1 MNTSR
6 TREPFPDEDEVDDLF
21 ASIPAIDPEANA
33 RLHAALIAA
42 ASADGLIDIAYRT
55 IDTPVGQLLL
65 AATDKGL
72 VRVAYPQEGHDRVL
86 STLAERISPRIL
98 RAPGRLDEV
107 AREFD
112 QYFTGTRKQF
122 DIPLDTQLS
131 TGFRRHVLALLP
143 EIDYGTTASYAAIA
157 QLVHNPK
164 AVRAVGSAC
173 ATNPLPVV
181 IPCHRVLRSDGGM
194 GGYVG
199 GLDAK
204 RTLLA
209 LEASA

>member
-1 MNTSR
+1 MNISR
-6 TREPFPDEDEVDDLF
+6 TSEPLTDDHEIHDLF
-21 ASIPAIDPEANA
+21 AAALDINPEVIA
-33 RLHAALIAA
+33 RLHAKLVAA
-42 ASADGLIDIAYRT
+42 ASVDRLIDIAYRT

-86 STLAERISPRIL
+86 STLSARISPRIL
-98 RAPGRLDEV
+98 HAPGRLDEI
-107 AREFD
+107 ARELD
-112 QYFTGTRKQF
+112 QYFRGSRTHF
-122 DIPLDTQLS
+122 DITLDTQLS
-131 TGFRRHVLALLP
+131 TGFRRQVLALLR

-164 AVRAVGSAC
+164 AVRAVGTAC

-181 IPCHRVLRSDGGM
+181 IPCHRILRSDGGL
-194 GGYVG
+194 GGYIG

-204 RTLLA
+204 RTLLT
-209 LEASA
+209 LEAA